1 MPVRLT
7 KAELDGLKVQ
17 FPVFLYTVLPSAN
30 SPIECGFPGLLSS
43 FPKACPL
50 KIANMSL
57 SGAISHAYVTE
68 FGFPYTIDEVN
79 GSEANK
85 SRKPKNTVLG
95 LCSSRSIHAE
105 LAMRQAK
112 STSATM
118 GSPRVTFGLEL
129 LFCFL
134 FLFLEEDIVRGKQEC
149 HLEIIPMWI
158 LPMGIEIVKTK
169 EIGKKR

>member
-1 MPVRLT
+1 M
-7 KAELDGLKVQ
+7 KQWAETEEKLLSAEEEILSKPTG
-17 FPVFLYTVLPSAN
+17 VLPSAN

-43 FPKACPL
+43 FSKACPL

-57 SGAISHAYVTE
+57 PGTITHAYVTD

-85 SRKPKNTVLG
+85 SRKPKNTAPG

-112 STSATM
+112 STLGNFPSHGT
-118 GSPRVTFGLEL
+118 S
-129 LFCFL
+129 
-134 FLFLEEDIVRGKQEC
+134 
-149 HLEIIPMWI
+149 
-158 LPMGIEIVKTK
+158 
-169 EIGKKR
+169 